1 MSPTKS
7 DPAFVTQFRRQWNGA
22 RVAIKFLSEMSASEL
37 ERLADQRGAAAV
49 AAMPRETV
57 RGLTAGQ
64 RRDLAMWIGRGWLDE
79 LLERRRREQAE
90 HEARRRLE

>member
-22 RVAIKFLSEMSASEL
+22 RVAIKFLTEMSASEM
-37 ERLADQRGAAAV
+37 ERLADERGAAAV
-49 AAMPRETV
+49 AAMPKETV

-64 RRDLAMWIGRGWLDE
+64 RRDLARWIGRGWLDE
-79 LLERRRREQAE
+79 RLEQRARAA